1 MASASTSKH
10 QDDNH
15 DSSESD
21 SDELSL
27 SCGSSEFEMG
37 ENGSSGSDEEL
48 EEATGAMA
56 GAQINPGIIPYQFE
70 PYNSNSDESEP
81 EDGEDEDRLA
91 DNSWKLINVNFY
103 IHAYPYKLFI
113 LGLPKN

>member
-91 DNSWKLINVNFY
+91 DNSW
-103 IHAYPYKLFI
+103 
-113 LGLPKN
+113 